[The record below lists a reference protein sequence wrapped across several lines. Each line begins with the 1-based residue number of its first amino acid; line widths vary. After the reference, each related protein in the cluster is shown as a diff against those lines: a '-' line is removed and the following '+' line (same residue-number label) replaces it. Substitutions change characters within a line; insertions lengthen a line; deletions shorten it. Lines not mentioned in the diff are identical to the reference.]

1 MSTVFTQTSGLSY
14 SRFDFGKHEIAV
26 SFDTYANLAGIRTY
40 QELPLSKIKIKVKNT
55 QNTSD
60 LSNRLRVKM
69 STKNTNT
76 VWDYSE
82 SRQTI

>member
-40 QELPLSKIKIKVKNT
+40 
-55 QNTSD
+55 
-60 LSNRLRVKM
+60 
-69 STKNTNT
+69 
-76 VWDYSE
+76 
-82 SRQTI
+82 